1 MKHTI
6 DTGLE
11 RTLSKKAIDK
21 AMDAYKARFADYDPR
36 FDWTGD
42 DRGEFSFSAKGIK
55 LQGTI
60 VVRDQKVDVDMHVPL
75 LFRVFQGKA
84 MDVIEEQVRAWVEK
98 AKRGELS

>member
-6 DTGLE
+6 DTGLD

-36 FDWTGD
+36 FDWIAD

-60 VVRDQKVDVDMHVPL
+60 VVREEKVDVDMHVPL
-75 LFRVFQGKA
+75 LFRVFQGRA
-84 MDVIEEQVRAWVEK
+84 MDVIEEHVNIWVEK
-98 AKRGELS
+98 AKRGELT